1 MKKIVVSG
9 INFTEGGPLT
19 IYKECLSYIEK
30 NFLKDYKITTL
41 VHDRNLFSEF
51 SSEIDFIEFKDAKKS
66 YLKRCYYEYVYFKK
80 LSREIKPYLWFSL
93 HDITPDVIAEKTA
106 VYCHNPII
114 FYKMEKHQIW
124 KEWKLFLFS
133 KFYKYI
139 YKINIRKND
148 YVIVQQNWIREEF
161 EKIFNINNVVVA
173 HPDINLED
181 IDRRDENK
189 EKEENTFIFASF
201 PRVFKNFEIICEA
214 VKILEEKGINNFK
227 VYLTIK
233 GNENRYSEEIY
244 NKYKN
249 LKCLEF
255 TGLLRRDILL
265 EYYRNVKCVIF
276 PSKLETWGLPITEA
290 KAMKKP
296 LLLADLPYSHE
307 TLGDYEKVMF
317 FNTELPYELAEKME
331 KFLGKEEIIY
341 EGNKAEKI
349 KAPYCRN
356 WKELFEILK

>member
-1 MKKIVVSG
+1 MKKIVISG
-9 INFTEGGPLT
+9 INLIEGGPLT
-19 IYKECLSYIEK
+19 IYKECLDYIEK
-30 NFLKDYKITTL
+30 NLLKDYKVTAL

-51 SSEIDFIEFKDAKKS
+51 SSEIDFIEFKEAKRS

-80 LSREIKPYLWFSL
+80 LSKEINPYLWLSL
-93 HDITPDVIAEKTA
+93 HDITPNVVAEKRA

-114 FYKMEKHQIW
+114 FYRMKRNQIR

-139 YKINIRKND
+139 YKINIRKNN
-148 YVIVQQNWIREEF
+148 YVIVQQNWIRKEF
-161 EKIFNINNVVVA
+161 EKIFNIDNIIVA

-181 IDRRDENK
+181 VDKREEN
-189 EKEENTFIFASF
+189 EIEGNTFIFASF

-214 VKILEEKGINNFK
+214 VRILEEKGINNFK

-233 GNENRYSEEIY
+233 GNENRYAEDIY

-255 TGLLRRDILL
+255 TGILKRDVLL
-265 EYYRNVKCVIF
+265 EYYRNTKCVIF

-290 KAMKKP
+290 KVMGKP
-296 LLLADLPYSHE
+296 LLLADLPYSRE
-307 TLGDYEKVMF
+307 TLGDYEKVIF
-317 FNTELPYELAEKME
+317 FDSELPDDLARKME
-331 KFLGKEEIIY
+331 KFLESKTIIY

-349 KAPYCRN
+349 EAPYCKN
-356 WKELFEILK
+356 WKELFELLK